1 MIDVML
7 FGEPMVI
14 FYANNEGP
22 LENATSFSKG
32 LAGAEVNVGI
42 GVTRLG
48 HNVNYMTKLNKDE
61 FGKYIH
67 DCLKKEK
74 LDSTYISFDT
84 TKQVGLM
91 FKNKVIEGDPK
102 TLYYRKNTAASTLS
116 IEDAK
121 KIDFKEVK
129 VLHITG
135 IPPALSESSRQ
146 ACFYMMRAA
155 RKEGCYITFDPNLR
169 LDLWESKELMISTL
183 NELAS
188 LSDVVI
194 PGISE
199 GELLTGLTNVEAIA
213 DFYLNQGSKIVIVKV
228 GSKGAY
234 FKEMNKEIQFVKG
247 FKVEQVVDTIGAG
260 DGFATGIID
269 GYLSNSSTA
278 DAVKQANAIGAIQV
292 QNISDNEGLPTRK
305 ELLSFLEMNN

>member
-14 FYANNEGP
+14 FYANDEGS
-22 LENATSFSKG
+22 LEEVTSFSKG

-42 GVTRLG
+42 GLTRLG
-48 HNVNYMTKLNKDE
+48 YDVNYMTKLSEDE
-61 FGKYIH
+61 FGKYIYH
-67 DCLKKEK
+67 YLKKEK
-74 LDSTYISFDT
+74 LDSNYISFDA
-84 TKQVGLM
+84 TKQTGLM

-116 IEDAK
+116 IEDVQK
-121 KIDFKEVK
+121 MDFEKVK
-129 VLHITG
+129 VLHVTG
-135 IPPALSESSRQ
+135 ILPALSESSRQ
-146 ACFYMMRAA
+146 ACFYLMEKA
-155 RKEGCYITFDPNLR
+155 RKAGCYITFDPNLR
-169 LDLWESKELMISTL
+169 PALWESETLMISTL

-199 GELLTGLTNVEAIA
+199 GEILTGLKDVESIA
-213 DFYLNQGSKIVIVKV
+213 DFYLKGGSKVVIVKD

-234 FKEMNKEIQFVKG
+234 FKEAGKELQFVKG

-260 DGFATGIID
+260 DGFAIGVID
-269 GYLSNSSTA
+269 GYLSNRPISE
-278 DAVKQANAIGAIQV
+278 AVKQANAIGAIQV

-305 ELLSFLEMNN
+305 ELLSFLE